1 VKKGHQ
7 TLPFSDPHPRT
18 AAVIAAYSPAEAL
31 VEAVRQLTTQLDHVV
46 VVDDGSPGNSGP
58 VFARLA
64 ELGATV
70 LHQGA
75 NRGIAAALNT
85 GIRTARENWSPDFV
99 LTLDQDS
106 LITGRY
112 VELALRTYSEAQAA
126 GLVVG
131 FVCAA
136 SYSGHA
142 VPTIPSHDGFVHAF
156 DPMQSGFMIP
166 RSTLD
171 RIGSFDEGLFIDG
184 VDSEF
189 TMRSRTAGLAV
200 LVGAG
205 CDIEHDL
212 GQRQPGTLLGRP
224 VKIGG
229 TPVSYN
235 YHSPSRVYYICRNGT
250 ILTRR
255 YALKAPK
262 WVLRRLVEELKAHVL
277 RFAFSP
283 GRGSLLR
290 AAARGFADGAR
301 GVTGRIPEN
310 LERRVR

>member
-1 VKKGHQ
+1 MPSNDQ
-7 TLPFSDPHPRT
+7 PDRT
-18 AAVIAAYSPAEAL
+18 AAVIAAYSPPESL
-31 VEAVRQLTTQLDHVV
+31 VEGVRQLRGQLDNIV
-46 VVDDGSPGNSGP
+46 VVDDGSPAESAQ

-70 LHQGA
+70 LHLGTNQ
-75 NRGIAAALNT
+75 GIAVALNA
-85 GIRTARENWSPDFV
+85 GIRAASESWSPEFF

-106 LITGRY
+106 LVNSQY
-112 VELALRTYSEAQAA
+112 VELAHKTYTAAKAA
-126 GLVVG
+126 GLDVA

-142 VPTIPSHDGFVHAF
+142 VPTIPSHDGFLHAF

-166 RSTLD
+166 RSTFD
-171 RIGSFDEGLFIDG
+171 RIGTFDEGLFIDG

-212 GQRQPGTLLGRP
+212 GQRRPGTLLGRP
-224 VKIGG
+224 VIIGG
-229 TPVSYN
+229 TALSYN

-250 ILTRR
+250 VLTKR

-262 WVLRRLVEELKAHVL
+262 WVARRLVEEFKAHLL

-283 GRGSLLR
+283 GRLTLLR
-290 AAARGFADGAR
+290 AAARGFRDGAT
-301 GVTGRIPEN
+301 GVSGRIPVD
-310 LERRVR
+310 LERRIR